1 MTDKFE
7 QYQSAHNWFSRNKEI
22 YYSSRQQAFEILGK
36 KICEIMNVQQFSIW
50 MYSIDRDALVEEM
63 TFSSNDKITKGEV
76 LNRNKYPVY
85 FSYIE
90 KDRLIACNDTQ
101 TNSLLSEFRDSEL
114 ISTSIL
120 EAPIYSDGDMIGI
133 ACCGSNQKRIWD
145 QLDQEFIVTIAD
157 LIGRLFESE
166 KRYNYEKELRH
177 RIEFLENDLRKKLN
191 DLKDAKLSL
200 DFALE
205 SSQAGKWDWDILNGG
220 ATFHKTWF
228 TKIGYEE
235 GELPEELSSFRK
247 VLHPDDIETVFKVL
261 EEHLQGKTAFYE
273 CRYRMIM
280 KSGEIQFCFDRGCV
294 IQRSPSGQPLK
305 MTGVNV
311 NINPIIQLEQS
322 LIRSQQQLQAMI
334 SSLPTPV
341 AMFDKDFQYLAYS
354 YLWEQI
360 WGKYHAV
367 KLGNS
372 ITPLEENFRKGL
384 VEKFNQALQGQ
395 TISKDEDFVVISPET
410 QMWLR
415 WILQPWKH
423 SSGEIGG
430 VIIMCENIT
439 QRKEVEIRISQS
451 SKLSA
456 LGEMAGGIAHEINNP
471 LSIIKGYIDLLKRQ
485 HSRKS
490 LTLDGA
496 IQCIEKMDKTVGR
509 ISRIVNGMRRFSRE
523 SSMDHKIS
531 YSLNK
536 IIDETLDI
544 CLERIT
550 NNGTA
555 LKVTYF
561 TDNAFIECRAVEI
574 SQVLLNL
581 INNSYQAVAVFSHP
595 WIEITCK
602 ETNEYYQ
609 LFISDCGPGIP
620 NYIQQKLFQ
629 PFFTTKEIG
638 VGTGLGLSISR
649 GIIEEHQG
657 KLIYQEDAPNT
668 TFLIQFP
675 KLNKEGN

>member
-1 MTDKFE
+1 MTDKFG

-22 YYSSRQQAFEILGK
+22 YYSSRQRAFEILGK
-36 KICEIMNVQQFSIW
+36 KICEIMNVQQFSVW

-63 TFSSNDKITKGEV
+63 TFYSNDKITKGEV
-76 LNRNKYPVY
+76 LSRKKYPVY

-90 KDRLIACNDTQ
+90 KESMIVCNDTQ
-101 TNSLLSEFRDSEL
+101 ADSLLSEFRDSTL
-114 ISTSIL
+114 ISNCIL
-120 EAPIYSDGDMIGI
+120 EAPIYSDGDMIGL
-133 ACCGSNQKRIWD
+133 ACCGVNQKRIWD
-145 QLDQEFIVTIAD
+145 QLDQEFFVTIAD

-166 KRYNYEKELRH
+166 KRYDYEKKLRH
-177 RIEFLENDLRKKLN
+177 KIDFLENDLRKKIDDLN
-191 DLKDAKLSL
+191 DAKLSL
-200 DFALE
+200 EMALE
-205 SSQAGKWDWDILNGG
+205 SSQAGKWDWDVLSGS
-220 ATFHKTWF
+220 ATFNKTWF
-228 TKIGYEE
+228 TKIGYED
-235 GELPEELSSFRK
+235 GELPEDLSSFRK
-247 VLHPDDIETVFKVL
+247 VLHPDDLDHVFKAL
-261 EEHLQGKTAFYE
+261 EEHLQGKTALFE

-280 KSGEIQFCFDRGCV
+280 KSGEVQFCFDRGCV
-294 IQRSPSGQPLK
+294 IKRSSNGQPIK

-311 NINPIIQLEQS
+311 NITPLVQLEQS

-341 AMFDKDFQYLAYS
+341 AMFDKDFKYLAFS
-354 YLWEQI
+354 HLWEQT

-367 KLGNS
+367 KIGNL
-372 ITPLEENFRKGL
+372 ITSLEVNFKKGL
-384 VEKFNQALQGQ
+384 FEKFNQALQGQ

-423 SSGEIGG
+423 SSAEIGG

-439 QRKEVEIRISQS
+439 QRKEVEMRISQS

-496 IQCIEKMDKTVGR
+496 IQYIEKMDKMVGR

-561 TDNAFIECRAVEI
+561 TDDVLIECRAVEI

-581 INNSYQAVAVFSHP
+581 INNSFQAIAVFSHP
-595 WIEITCK
+595 WIEIICK

-620 NYIQQKLFQ
+620 NNIQHKLFQ

-638 VGTGLGLSISR
+638 AGTGLGLSISK

-657 KLIYQEDAPNT
+657 KLIYQVDAPNT

-675 KLNKEGN
+675 KLNKEDN

>member
-50 MYSIDRDALVEEM
+50 MYSIDRDALIEEM

-166 KRYNYEKELRH
+166 KRYEYEKELKH
-177 RIEFLENDLRKKLN
+177 KIDFLENDLRKKVDDLN
-191 DLKDAKLSL
+191 DAKLSVEL
-200 DFALE
+200 ALE
-205 SSQAGKWDWDILNGG
+205 SSQTGKWDWNILNGSI
-220 ATFHKTWF
+220 TFNKTWF
-228 TKIGYEE
+228 TKIGYKD
-235 GELPEELSSFRK
+235 GELPGDLSSFRK
-247 VLHPDDIETVFKVL
+247 VLHPDDIENVFKVL
-261 EEHLQGKTAFYE
+261 EENLQGKSALFE
-273 CRYRMIM
+273 CRYRMIT
-280 KSGEIQFCFDRGCV
+280 KSGEVQFCFDRGC
-294 IQRSPSGQPLK
+294 ITKRSPSGEPIR

-311 NINPIIQLEQS
+311 NITPIVQLEQS
-322 LIRSQQQLQAMI
+322 LILSQQQLQTMI
-334 SSLPTPV
+334 SSLPSPV
-341 AMFDKDFQYLAYS
+341 AMFDKDFKYLAYS
-354 YLWEQI
+354 YLWDQE

-367 KLGNS
+367 QLGNL
-372 ITPLEENFRKGL
+372 ITPLEDNFKKGFL
-384 VEKFNQALQGQ
+384 EKFNQAMEGQ
-395 TISKDEDFVVISPET
+395 TISKDEDLVLISPET

-496 IQCIEKMDKTVGR
+496 IQYIEKMDKTVGR

-555 LKVTYF
+555 LKVAYF